1 MVRSIKR
8 HIRGIL
14 NGIKWQL
21 STSIVPNFPS
31 QHLRNWGI
39 RKLGMGGKN
48 IKFFSDF
55 SVRNPKKLII
65 EDGVSI
71 GPRVFLDAS
80 AD

>member
-31 QHLRNWGI
+31 QHLRNWGM
-39 RKLGMGGKN
+39 RKLGMGG
-48 IKFFSDF
+48 
-55 SVRNPKKLII
+55 
-65 EDGVSI
+65 
-71 GPRVFLDAS
+71 
-80 AD
+80 